1 MSTSALSESQLET
14 LVNLALAYAEGGADS
29 GVQLIASVDEETIP
43 LLPHEL
49 RVTVLDAILTGK
61 KAALDDRS
69 KALVQAILN
78 ATTDES
84 FLVKKAESYIEAREQ
99 LGAETLLKWRV
110 KQAARKQAG
119 SNVHVEALI
128 DLGEVYQSGGKS
140 NDARAMREAAANACE
155 SGEVQKTGVGKLLV
169 KVAQACYD
177 ASDLTQAQ
185 EIIKRAVNQFE
196 TSAKEVSPDDAV
208 KRSTELK
215 DCLRLQHS
223 ITQKVQPSDDAL
235 SVARRIQKLL
245 GEKTRIDEI
254 DRLLLTYANLPDQFD
269 LTVRPDGVD
278 LISDDFPK
286 IVKEFSGLDLERY
299 FIDAFSQSPGLTDDQ
314 RTRVAADLF
323 NVLRTV
329 TKIVTSTTGSTLTLS
344 EEVSVDLPRGL
355 SDGYVQKVN
364 FGTTVTFTL
373 VPIPPDEAIFANLTG
388 ITFSVG
394 GKLIAVPQLALKA
407 EGNICIVKPT
417 LAECG
422 TVAQT
427 ASSKLQAIANLGRNI
442 VVGLLLK
449 TTTFST
455 KLPIDQ
461 NEYRSYLDS
470 AINLK
475 RALQYQEKDLLSLFE
490 RCARIEVTDP
500 LTRSIFQN
508 GTRICRNVES
518 VQIVRQSESSCD
530 FNGVAL
536 KFAPTVNLDMKK
548 TTRELDITELE
559 GVDMSVAFNTPSEL
573 SAIGLDLRRSIPSHI
588 EAINLS
594 PPKNHCRRIVVR
606 TAPGRWIGLD
616 LNEQTMLPAF
626 DPNGY
631 WMLFGV
637 TSNPISGAT
646 QSFYLRL
653 DRNNELKMSTR
664 ELTSLVRQTALKGWD
679 PGDPSTWQWGA
690 VAIGAETVLAAG
702 TILRGTIG
710 DEETDKI
717 VDEVKDVAKFFKDLF
732 F

>member
-1 MSTSALSESQLET
+1 M
-14 LVNLALAYAEGGADS
+14 
-29 GVQLIASVDEETIP
+29 
-43 LLPHEL
+43 
-49 RVTVLDAILTGK
+49 
-61 KAALDDRS
+61 
-69 KALVQAILN
+69 
-78 ATTDES
+78 
-84 FLVKKAESYIEAREQ
+84 
-99 LGAETLLKWRV
+99 
-110 KQAARKQAG
+110 
-119 SNVHVEALI
+119 
-128 DLGEVYQSGGKS
+128 
-140 NDARAMREAAANACE
+140 
-155 SGEVQKTGVGKLLV
+155 
-169 KVAQACYD
+169 
-177 ASDLTQAQ
+177 
-185 EIIKRAVNQFE
+185 
-196 TSAKEVSPDDAV
+196 
-208 KRSTELK
+208 
-215 DCLRLQHS
+215 
-223 ITQKVQPSDDAL
+223 
-235 SVARRIQKLL
+235 
-245 GEKTRIDEI
+245 
-254 DRLLLTYANLPDQFD
+254 
-269 LTVRPDGVD
+269 
-278 LISDDFPK
+278 
-286 IVKEFSGLDLERY
+286 
-299 FIDAFSQSPGLTDDQ
+299 
-314 RTRVAADLF
+314 
-323 NVLRTV
+323 
-329 TKIVTSTTGSTLTLS
+329 
-344 EEVSVDLPRGL
+344 PRGL

-373 VPIPPDEAIFANLTG
+373 VPIPPDEAIFVNLTG

-427 ASSKLQAIANLGRNI
+427 ASSKLQAITNLGRNI
-442 VVGLLLK
+442 VVGLFLK

-455 KLPIDQ
+455 KLPINQ
-461 NEYRSYLDS
+461 NDYRGYLDS

-518 VQIVRQSESSCD
+518 IQIIRQSESSCD

-536 KFAPTVNLDMKK
+536 RFAPTVNLEMKK
-548 TTRELDITELE
+548 TTSELDITELE
-559 GVDMSVAFNTPSEL
+559 GVNMSVAFNAPSEL
-573 SAIGLDLRRSIPSHI
+573 RAIGLDLRRSIPSHI

-594 PPKNHCRRIVVR
+594 APKHNSRRIVVR

-616 LNEQTMLPAF
+616 LSERTMLPAF
-626 DPNGY
+626 DQNGN
-631 WMLFGV
+631 WMIFGV

-653 DRNNELKMSTR
+653 DSNNELKMSTR
-664 ELTSLVRQTALKGWD
+664 ELTSLVSQTALKGLD
-679 PGDPSTWQWGA
+679 PADPSTWQWGA

>member
-1 MSTSALSESQLET
+1 MTTNAMSESRLEN
-14 LVNLALAYAEGGADS
+14 LVNLALAYAEGSADS
-29 GVQLIASVDEETIP
+29 GAQLIASVDEETVP

-49 RVTVLDAILTGK
+49 RVTILDAILTGNK
-61 KAALDDRS
+61 TALDDRS
-69 KALVQAILN
+69 KALLQAILD

-84 FLVKKAESYIEAREQ
+84 YLVKKAERYIEAREQ

-110 KQAARKQAG
+110 KLAARKQAG
-119 SNVHVEALI
+119 SNIHIEALI

-155 SGEVQKTGVGKLLV
+155 SGEVQITGVGKLLV
-169 KVAQACYD
+169 KVAQSCYD

-185 EIIKRAVNQFE
+185 EIVKRAVSRFE
-196 TSAKEVSPDDAV
+196 TSAKEVSTDDAP
-208 KRSTELK
+208 KRSADLK

-223 ITQKVQPSDDAL
+223 ITQKVQSNDDAL

-245 GEKTRIDEI
+245 GEKIRVDEI

-299 FIDAFSQSPGLTDDQ
+299 FIDAFAQSPGLSDEQ
-314 RTRVAADLF
+314 RARVAADLF
-323 NVLRTV
+323 QVLRTV
-329 TKIVTSTTGSTLTLS
+329 TKIVTSTAGSTLTLA
-344 EEVSVDLPRGL
+344 EDVSVDLPRGL

-373 VPIPPDEAIFANLTG
+373 VPIPPDEAIFVNLTG

-427 ASSKLQAIANLGRNI
+427 ASSKLQAITNLGRNI
-442 VVGLLLK
+442 VVGLFLK

-455 KLPIDQ
+455 KLPINQ
-461 NEYRSYLDS
+461 NDYRGYLDS

-475 RALQYQEKDLLSLFE
+475 RSLQYQEKDLLSLFE

-518 VQIVRQSESSCD
+518 VQIIRQSESSCD

-536 KFAPTVNLDMKK
+536 RFAPTVNLDMKK
-548 TTRELDITELE
+548 TTSELDITELE
-559 GVDMSVAFNTPSEL
+559 GVDMSVAFNAPSEL
-573 SAIGLDLRRSIPSHI
+573 RAIGLDLRRSIPSHI

-594 PPKNHCRRIVVR
+594 SPKHNSRRIVVR

-616 LNEQTMLPAF
+616 LSERTMLPAF
-626 DPNGY
+626 DQNGN
-631 WMLFGV
+631 WMIFGV

-664 ELTSLVRQTALKGWD
+664 ELTALVSQTALKGLD
-679 PGDPSTWQWGA
+679 PADPSTWQWGA